1 MTLIQY
7 LCAICGAGK
16 TRALARY
23 AKTLARNGEKVLIV
37 QKTIKLIKSTVCDE
51 IGAAPFSVTVFHCDD
66 NGTGNVALRLSQHF
80 KDAGPGGEI
89 VVTTHETFA
98 HMPYFEGKC
107 GFRRSRPCIPI

>member
-23 AKTLARNGEKVLIV
+23 AKTLASNGEKVLIV

-66 NGTGNVALRLSQHF
+66 NGTGKFPSGSPSISRMQVR
-80 KDAGPGGEI
+80 AG
-89 VVTTHETFA
+89 
-98 HMPYFEGKC
+98 K
-107 GFRRSRPCIPI
+107 

>member
-23 AKTLARNGEKVLIV
+23 PKALASNGEKILVV
-37 QKTIKLIKSTVCDE
+37 QKTIKLINATVCDE
-51 IGAAPFSVTVFHCDD
+51 IGAAPFSVTTFHCDD
-66 NGTGNVALRLSQHF
+66 NGTGNVSVRLSQHF

-98 HMPYFEGKC
+98 HMPY
-107 GFRRSRPCIPI
+107 